1 MEILFGKLQTWASS
15 DNGLLFPYQ
24 QMLQY
29 NIQNII
35 PKFELLH
42 ENHTLK
48 YIFKLH
54 SCDARYLGQYGLF
67 ALRILFS

>member
-1 MEILFGKLQTWASS
+1 
-15 DNGLLFPYQ
+15 
-24 QMLQY
+24 MLQY

-48 YIFKLH
+48 YIFKSH
-54 SCDARYLGQYGLF
+54 SCELLLHVGFEAAACYWHFVDVVWLF
-67 ALRILFS
+67 LFVSIYWWGGI